1 MRYLMTVSY
10 DGSKYH
16 GYQKQPDMNSV
27 QETLE
32 NILTS
37 INSNNFVSISASG
50 RTDSGVHALNQKIHF
65 NLDKELNVEKLKYSI
80 NRMLPPSIYVKDL
93 IIVSDTF
100 HARFDVKRKEYTYKI
115 NLGEYNPIECDYVY
129 QYNSTLDIDKM
140 KEASKY
146 FMGEH
151 NFKSYTKGCEDKE
164 SYIRTIYDIKISL
177 EGNIL
182 SIVFSGSG
190 FLRYMVR
197 NMVGSLIEVGAN
209 KIEPKI
215 IKEIIEAE
223 DRKESGICAPASGLY
238 LSNVIYED

>member
-1 MRYLMTVSY
+1 MTVSY

-65 NLDKELNVEKLKYSI
+65 DLDKELNVEKLKHSI
-80 NRMLPPSIYVKDL
+80 NRMLPPSIYVKDI

-129 QYNSTLDIDKM
+129 QYSSTLDIDKM

>member
-1 MRYLMTVSY
+1 
-10 DGSKYH
+10 
-16 GYQKQPDMNSV
+16 
-27 QETLE
+27 
-32 NILTS
+32 
-37 INSNNFVSISASG
+37 
-50 RTDSGVHALNQKIHF
+50 
-65 NLDKELNVEKLKYSI
+65 
-80 NRMLPPSIYVKDL
+80 
-93 IIVSDTF
+93 
-100 HARFDVKRKEYTYKI
+100 
-115 NLGEYNPIECDYVY
+115 
-129 QYNSTLDIDKM
+129 M

-151 NFKSYTKGCEDKE
+151 NSKSYTKGCEDKE

-197 NMVGSLIEVGAN
+197 NMVGTLIEVGAN